1 MATGAP
7 IRKFASYSGRLR
19 TSVLE
24 NHEQGYDS
32 NAALH
37 GRFRTGMDGE
47 IDRNLNPR
55 HRSADGHT
63 HSASQRDRAQVELYQ
78 TLC

>member
-1 MATGAP
+1 VLQFENSHPVAVACE
-7 IRKFASYSGRLR
+7 LR
-19 TSVLE
+19 CWKQ
-24 NHEQGYDS
+24 HEQAYDS

-37 GRFRTGMDGE
+37 GRFRTGMDGG

-55 HRSADGHT
+55 HRSVDGHT